1 MKFLSAPVAE
11 LVALADIRGAL
22 GGLLPEAV
30 LTAGLV
36 GVVALTTVRHRHA
49 SAAAFAVAVSA
60 LLGAF
65 GAVVSQANA
74 AAFFQQMLVIDAP
87 ARSGAALALL
97 AAAVAACAL
106 HLTAGGVA
114 GGVSGASA
122 GHVNEHVNERVSGHV
137 SGHVSGRATA
147 QLLVLALALGAVLL
161 TRTVH
166 GMVLVLA
173 VELLSLP
180 SYALVLHH
188 RTGPAAR
195 AALNY
200 LLLGAVATGA
210 LLYGLSILYGLTG
223 TLHFA
228 SGAFWGPLGAA
239 PTAPMLLG
247 LGLVLVGLLFKLGAV
262 PAHFWAPDAYQTAPL
277 PVALLLSTTPK
288 IAAAVV
294 LWRLHQGAVGALPPD
309 GAAAVGQLF
318 AAAAVLSLVV
328 GTLGGLTQP
337 NVRRLLAYSSIAQ
350 AGFLLLAIRASGGA
364 GPVLLYAAFLA
375 VANGAVFLSLARFE
389 GAAQGAA
396 PTAAQYAG
404 LGRRYPLAAVAL
416 TIGLIGL
423 TGLPPTVGFSAKL
436 VAFVAL
442 WQADA
447 SWLGRVLLGVGVGAT
462 AASLFFYLRV
472 PYWLLLKDPVA
483 AAEPPVAADSG
494 AARLLTALG
503 VGLAVLL
510 VGTFV
515 EADWLLA
522 LLLR

>member
-36 GVVALTTVRHRHA
+36 GVVALTTVRNRHTA
-49 SAAAFAVAVSA
+49 AAAFVLTVSV

-97 AAAVAACAL
+97 AAVVAACAL
-106 HLTAGGVA
+106 HLTAAGGA
-114 GGVSGASA
+114 AGVSGAS
-122 GHVNEHVNERVSGHV
+122 VERVN
-137 SGHVSGRATA
+137 GRATA
-147 QLLVLALALGAVLL
+147 QLLVLGLALGAVLL

-228 SGAFWGPLGAA
+228 SGAFWAQLGAA

-247 LGLVLVGLLFKLGAV
+247 LGMVLVGLLFKLGAV

-309 GAAAVGQLF
+309 GAAAVGHLF
-318 AAAAVLSLVV
+318 GAAAVLSLVV

-364 GPVLLYAAFLA
+364 GPVLLYAAFLT
-375 VANGAVFLSLARFE
+375 VANGTVFLSLARFE
-389 GAAQGAA
+389 GGAQGAA

-447 SWLGRVLLGVGVGAT
+447 SWLGRLLLGVGVGAT

-472 PYWLLLKDPVA
+472 PYWLLLKEPAAAAAPAPPVA
-483 AAEPPVAADSG
+483 AADSG
-494 AARLLTALG
+494 AAHLLTALG
-503 VGLAVLL
+503 VGLAALV

-515 EADWLLA
+515 AADWLLA